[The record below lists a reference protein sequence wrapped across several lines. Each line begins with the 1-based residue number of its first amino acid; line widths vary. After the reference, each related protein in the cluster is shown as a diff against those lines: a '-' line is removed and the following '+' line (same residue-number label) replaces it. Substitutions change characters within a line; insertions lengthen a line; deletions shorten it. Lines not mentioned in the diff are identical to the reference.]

1 MFKQDVL
8 LAIHNFSDQKC
19 LANNAKIRSS
29 LKCLIIRYILKVKQL
44 SQFDEQTL
52 SYRSVK
58 TGFPRPNFFLLP
70 NSY

>member
-8 LAIHNFSDQKC
+8 LAIHIFSDQKC

-44 SQFDEQTL
+44 SFDEQTL
-52 SYRSVK
+52 SCRSVA
-58 TGFPRPNFFLLP
+58 FP
-70 NSY
+70 S